1 MSRDNSRTLRA
12 YEGGLVPAGFYC
24 SKKFSPPFFCSRQHY
39 HLLCTRFTFLFSI
52 PVSSTYYRALPH
64 SLSGSFHIFT
74 FSLFP
79 RQKHRTLFSRRSHV
93 KGSWLLRLRQFTPF
107 SSSHLVPLCFTHT
120 RIRLYFFYF
129 TFLFFPPNLSSDYF
143 SFFRPHLSSCEP
155 LYATGMNSTHTHCT
169 ARAPYITP
177 SYYPVIIII
186 INIHRAHSIN
196 RFKVEDY
203 NGKKSQVPR
212 CRIPMKTLI
221 VTKR

>member
-1 MSRDNSRTLRA
+1 MKEGRYLPVFIARKSSLHHPSVAVNTTTSSAPALHFFFPFRFFHILPGSPSFHLRLFPYLSFFSLPPTKTQNIIFSSQPRQRQLITPFTTFHPLLIVIPRT
-12 YEGGLVPAGFYC
+12 VMFYAHTY
-24 SKKFSPPFFCSRQHY
+24 SPLF
-39 HLLCTRFTFLFSI
+39 FLF
-52 PVSSTYYRALPH
+52 YF
-64 SLSGSFHIFT
+64 SF
-74 FSLFP
+74 L
-79 RQKHRTLFSRRSHV
+79 
-93 KGSWLLRLRQFTPF
+93 
-107 SSSHLVPLCFTHT
+107 
-120 RIRLYFFYF
+120 
-129 TFLFFPPNLSSDYF
+129 PPNLSSDYF

-186 INIHRAHSIN
+186 IINIHRAHSIN

-203 NGKKSQVPR
+203 NGKKSQVLR